1 MRYQTE
7 PMASFRQVH
16 TTTDY
21 SMFKSIDGNRNKNRL
36 HIARLKQSMLEN
48 YLFTVIVVNEKYEII
63 DGQHRFECI
72 KELKLTLHY
81 IMCKGYGLSEVQRL
95 NANSKTWNA
104 DDYLEGYIGMGIQEY
119 ILYKEFKEKYDIG
132 HNESMVLL
140 SGKKSQLSGK
150 NAGVNTPRKLF
161 YEGKYKIVSLFD
173 AEDIMDKICLI
184 APYYTG
190 YKRSAFIHTMIELIK
205 NEHFEFTEF
214 LQKLKMQPTALQ
226 DCTTKQQY
234 KMLIEEIYNYK
245 RRDKVNLRF
254 LA

>member
-7 PMASFRQVH
+7 QMASFRQVH

-21 SMFKSIDGNRNKNRL
+21 SMFNPIEGNRNKNRL

-72 KELKLTLHY
+72 KELELPLHY

-95 NANSKTWNA
+95 NANAKTWNA
-104 DDYLEGYIGMGIQEY
+104 DDYLEGYVSIGIQDY
-119 ILYKEFKEKYDIG
+119 VVYKEFKEKYDIG
-132 HNESMVLL
+132 HNECLALL
-140 SGKKSQLSGK
+140 SGSKHIPDSNKK
-150 NAGVNTPRKLF
+150 VNPRTLF
-161 YEGKYKIVSLFD
+161 YDGKFKADHLFD

-184 APYYTG
+184 APFYSG
-190 YKRSAFIHTMIELIK
+190 YKRRSFIQTMMILLK
-205 NEHFEFTEF
+205 NENFEFTEF

-226 DCTTKQQY
+226 DCTNIQQY

-245 RRDKVNLRF
+245 RRDKINLRF

>member
-21 SMFKSIDGNRNKNRL
+21 SMFKPIDGNRNKNRL
-36 HIARLKQSMLEN
+36 HLARLKQSMLEN
-48 YLFTVIVVNEKYEII
+48 YLFTVIIVNEKYEII

-72 KELKLTLHY
+72 KELELPLHY

-95 NANSKTWNA
+95 NANAKTWNA
-104 DDYLEGYIGMGIQEY
+104 DDYLEGYVNMGIQDY
-119 ILYKEFKEKYDIG
+119 VVYKEFKEKYDIG
-132 HNESMVLL
+132 HGECLALL
-140 SGKKSQLSGK
+140 SGSKYTPPGNSQK
-150 NAGVNTPRKLF
+150 VTQRTLF
-161 YEGKYKIVSLFD
+161 YDGKFKADYLFD
-173 AEDIMDKICLI
+173 AEDIMDKILLI
-184 APYYTG
+184 APFYSG
-190 YKRSAFIHTMIELIK
+190 YKRRSFIQTMMILLK
-205 NEHFEFTEF
+205 NENFEFTEF

-226 DCTTKQQY
+226 DCTTIQQY

-245 RRDKVNLRF
+245 RRDKINLRF

>member
-21 SMFKSIDGNRNKNRL
+21 SMFKPIDGNRNKNRL
-36 HIARLKQSMLEN
+36 HIARLRQSMLEN

-72 KELKLTLHY
+72 KELELPLHY

-95 NANSKTWNA
+95 NANAKTWNA
-104 DDYLEGYIGMGIQEY
+104 DDYLEGYVNMGLQDY
-119 ILYKEFKEKYDIG
+119 VVYKEFKEKYDIG
-132 HNESMVLL
+132 HGECIVLL
-140 SGKKSQLSGK
+140 NGTHFISSNKKVNLRTLFNDGKFK
-150 NAGVNTPRKLF
+150 AH
-161 YEGKYKIVSLFD
+161 SLFD
-173 AEDIMDKICLI
+173 AEDIMDKILLI
-184 APYYTG
+184 APFYSG
-190 YKRSAFIHTMIELIK
+190 YKRRSFIQTMIILLK
-205 NEHFEFTEF
+205 NENFEFTEF

-226 DCTTKQQY
+226 DCTNIQQY

-245 RRDKVNLRF
+245 RRDKINLRF